1 MLSETVEHV
10 IIFQNL
16 GFKWLCVKDFGSIL
30 RNGIDSSK
38 GNRRFEAPSRN
49 FSGRGIVNSELRLSR
64 KLFKVVFATV
74 QIATV

>member
-38 GNRRFEAPSRN
+38 SDRWFEAPSRN
-49 FSGRGIVNSELRLSR
+49 FSGKVKELRLLR
-64 KLFKVVFATV
+64 KVFKVIFATV